1 MSFLKKVMEVL
12 KKVLKLLNKKYILGV
27 IILLGLVLTYLYF
40 TGVIVRKTEMFAN
53 KKKIVFFYLPGCG
66 HCDKIKPVW
75 NKLKSQYSSNSL
87 ISLSDVDSSISK
99 EADKYQ
105 IKAFPTI
112 VYMDKQKIVDVY
124 SGDRSYEDIRL
135 FIESSASN

>member
-1 MSFLKKVMEVL
+1 MTFLKKI
-12 KKVLKLLNKKYILGV
+12 LKLLDKKYILGV
-27 IILLGLVLTYLYF
+27 IILLVLALSYLYF
-40 TGVIVRKTEMFAN
+40 TGVIKYKTEMFAN

-66 HCDKIKPVW
+66 HCDKMKPVW
-75 NKLKSQYSSNSL
+75 NKLKSQYMSNSLVSLVDIDSSNSQ
-87 ISLSDVDSSISK
+87 
-99 EADKYQ
+99 EAEKYK

-135 FIESSASN
+135 FIESSVSN